1 MLLYLMRHGIA
12 EERGG
17 RVDDD
22 QRKLTDE
29 GRDKTRDAARGLKAL
44 GVKPSAML
52 ASPLVRAVETAEIAA
67 EAFGFSAKKIQ
78 QTEALAPSSPAEL
91 LLKELAALKVEEV
104 MCFGHAPGL
113 DDFIA
118 HVFHSN
124 LTFTSLKKAGAA
136 CIEITNFSPREAVLQ
151 WIATPKMLK
160 QLAG

>member
-1 MLLYLMRHGIA
+1 MLVYLMRHGIA

-29 GRDKTRDAARGLKAL
+29 GREKTRDAARGLKAL
-44 GVKPSAML
+44 GIKPGAML
-52 ASPLVRAVETAEIAA
+52 TSPLVRAVETAEVAA
-67 EAFGFSAKKIQ
+67 EVFGFSAKKIHL
-78 QTEALAPSSPAEL
+78 TESLAPSSPPAL
-91 LLKELAALKVEEV
+91 LLKELAALKAEEV
-104 MCFGHAPGL
+104 ICFGHAPHL

-118 HVFHSN
+118 HVFHCN
-124 LTFTSLKKAGAA
+124 YTFTSLKKAGAA
-136 CIEITNFSPREAVLQ
+136 CIEITNLSPREAVLQ

>member
-1 MLLYLMRHGIA
+1 MLVYLMRHGIA
-12 EERGG
+12 EERSG

-29 GRDKTRDAARGLKAL
+29 GREKTRDAARGLKAM
-44 GVKPSAML
+44 GIEPCAML
-52 ASPLVRAVETAEIAA
+52 SSPLVRAVETAEITA
-67 EAFGFSAKKIQ
+67 EVLGFSARKIHL
-78 QTEALAPSSPAEL
+78 TESLAPSSPPEL
-91 LLKELAALKVEEV
+91 LLRELAALKAQEV
-104 MCFGHAPGL
+104 VCFGHAPHL

-136 CIEITNFSPREAVLQ
+136 CIEIAKFSPREAVLQ